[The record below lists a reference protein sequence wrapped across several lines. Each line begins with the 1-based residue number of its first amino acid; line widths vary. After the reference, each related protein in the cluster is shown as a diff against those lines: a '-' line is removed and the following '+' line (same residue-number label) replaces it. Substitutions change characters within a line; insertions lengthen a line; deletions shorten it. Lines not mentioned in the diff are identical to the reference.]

1 MLKDSIINPNTT
13 NSCPERALNDRKKY
27 ADKIDDTNKLLA
39 DILFPS
45 PSAAAAFVGGASM
58 SGNALWKDENGVT
71 LKDLDEQKKV

>member
-1 MLKDSIINPNTT
+1 MINPNTT

-27 ADKIDDTNKLLA
+27 AAKMDSDNKLTA

-45 PSAAAAFVGGASM
+45 PSAAAAFVGGSSL

-71 LKDLDEQKKV
+71 LKELEAAK